1 MKQTEQQLLNRN
13 KIAATLGQ
21 DIVLEILKQYREQF
35 ISTLKTIVPTNSD
48 VYGIN
53 VHRAL
58 GRLDAID
65 FLITEGQRA
74 AKRDDK

>member
-1 MKQTEQQLLNRN
+1 MIQTEKSLLKNNR
-13 KIAATLGQ
+13 IAATIGQ
-21 DIVLEILKQYREQF
+21 EAVIEILKQYREQF
-35 ISTLKTIVPTNSD
+35 ISSLKTIVPTSND

-65 FLITEGQRA
+65 YLISEGIKA
-74 AKRDDK
+74 TKRD

>member
-1 MKQTEQQLLNRN
+1 MKQTEESLLKNNR
-13 KIAATLGQ
+13 IAATIGQ
-21 DIVLEILKQYREQF
+21 EEVIAILKQYREQF

-65 FLITEGQRA
+65 FLISEGIKST
-74 AKRDDK
+74 KRD

>member
-1 MKQTEQQLLNRN
+1 MKQTEESLLKSNR
-13 KIAATLGQ
+13 IAATIGQ
-21 DIVLEILKQYREQF
+21 EAVIEILKQYREQF
-35 ISTLKTIVPTNSD
+35 ISSLKTIVPTSND

-65 FLITEGQRA
+65 YLISEGVKA
-74 AKRDDK
+74 TKRD

>member
-1 MKQTEQQLLNRN
+1 MKQTEESLLRNNR
-13 KIAATLGQ
+13 IASTIGQ
-21 DIVLEILKQYREQF
+21 EEVIEILKQYREQF

-65 FLITEGQRA
+65 FLISEGRRA
-74 AKRDDK
+74 TKRD